1 MEKSYSL
8 REASRLT
15 GISEKSLRRSILMGE
30 IVAEEVADERQYMI
44 ASSSLPP
51 FDKKNSPSS
60 AQTVPTR
67 RQRIFSLAAFVVV
80 SVLSIGPL
88 AVVLWAGSVQ
98 RIDYFCAE
106 CTRTLHTVRL
116 GQTVVL
122 SHQIEPGPY
131 TELVDR
137 ADPAP
142 CSHEWISFQEGRF
155 AWEKLQGL
163 KKGSSYST
171 LEADEKVKW
180 IRSIL
185 HQQPRGRPG
194 PGERDDDSRFWLQP
208 EPGSE

>member
-8 REASRLT
+8 REAARLT
-15 GISEKSLRRSILMGE
+15 GISEKGLRRSILMGE
-30 IVAEEVADERQYMI
+30 LVAEEVADERQYMI
-44 ASSSLPP
+44 AASSLPP
-51 FDKKNSPSS
+51 SGKKNSFSPSQS
-60 AQTVPTR
+60 VPTKKER
-67 RQRIFSLAAFVVV
+67 VFSLAAFAVVAI
-80 SVLSIGPL
+80 LSIGPL
-88 AVVLWAGSVQ
+88 LFILWAGSVQ

-106 CTRTLHTVRL
+106 CTRTLHTVHL

-155 AWEKLQGL
+155 AWEQLEGL

-208 EPGSE
+208 DTGSE

>member
-51 FDKKNSPSS
+51 FDKKNSPSP

-155 AWEKLQGL
+155 AWEKLEGL

-171 LEADEKVKW
+171 LKADEKVKW

-185 HQQPRGRPG
+185 HRQPRGRPG
-194 PGERDDDSRFWLQP
+194 PGESDGDSRFWLQP

>member
-1 MEKSYSL
+1 MEKLYSL
-8 REASRLT
+8 RDAARLT
-15 GISEKSLRRSILMGE
+15 GLPEKDLRRSILMGE
-30 IVAEEVADERQYMI
+30 LVAEEVADERQYLI
-44 ASSSLPP
+44 SSSSLRPLC
-51 FDKKNSPSS
+51 KKEFSIAIQS
-60 AQTVPTR
+60 VPTKKER
-67 RQRIFSLAAFVVV
+67 VLSLAAFAVVAI
-80 SVLSIGPL
+80 LSIGPL
-88 AVVLWAGSVQ
+88 LFVLWAGSVQ

-106 CTRTLHTVRL
+106 CTRTLHTVHL

-131 TELVDR
+131 SELVDR

-155 AWEKLQGL
+155 AWEQLEGL

-194 PGERDDDSRFWLQP
+194 PGERDVDFRFWLPP
-208 EPGSE
+208 ETGSE

>member
-8 REASRLT
+8 REAARLT

-51 FDKKNSPSS
+51 FGKKNSPSS
-60 AQTVPTR
+60 AQTVPTG

-80 SVLSIGPL
+80 AVLSIGPL

-122 SHQIEPGPY
+122 SHQIESGPY

-171 LEADEKVKW
+171 LNADEKVKW

-194 PGERDDDSRFWLQP
+194 PGESDVDFRFWLQP